1 MVLTLIILRKCL
13 MKRYYCLLKNFTNWW
28 LYLAYKYGFSSQN
41 PLVFKTRNGV
51 LVEVPSRLLHTFKEI
66 FMEEGYLAGLEK
78 KPSPHPVIL
87 DIGANAGYFSLFAV
101 SKYDGASVFAY
112 EPIPSNYKQLLRNAD
127 LNGSRRISC
136 FPLAVAGH
144 CGEISL
150 VFDNTDSFTTSAT
163 VLSSNSGANDSIRV
177 ECVDLKKIFD
187 DNRIEKC
194 DLLKLDCEGAE
205 YDILYSCPEEYLKR
219 IDQIA
224 MEVHRGE
231 KENMNMDAL
240 ASFLS
245 SRGFFTRR
253 CGVGMLWAWRA

>member
-78 KPSPHPVIL
+78 KPGPRPVIL

-101 SKYDGASVFAY
+101 STFDGASVLAY
-112 EPIPSNYKQLLRNAD
+112 EPIPGNYRQLLRNAD
-127 LNGSRRISC
+127 LNSSRRISC

-163 VLSSNSGANDSIRV
+163 VLPVNSGANDSMRV

-187 DNRIEKC
+187 DHRLEKC

-205 YDILYSCPEEYLKR
+205 YDILYSCPDAYLKR

-224 MEVHRGE
+224 MEVHKGE
-231 KENMNMDAL
+231 GENMNIDEMD
-240 ASFLS
+240 SFLK
-245 SRGFFTRR
+245 SRGFLTRR
-253 CGVGMLWAWRA
+253 RGIGMLWAWQS